1 MNEKDLARTMKFE
14 AIKIKIDMLKN
25 IIMALVVAI
34 FGTVSYLFVNIE
46 KLSSIKI
53 WTIIATAV
61 CIALIILLCVKML
74 LLKIREL
81 EELR

>member
-46 KLSSIKI
+46 KLSNIKI